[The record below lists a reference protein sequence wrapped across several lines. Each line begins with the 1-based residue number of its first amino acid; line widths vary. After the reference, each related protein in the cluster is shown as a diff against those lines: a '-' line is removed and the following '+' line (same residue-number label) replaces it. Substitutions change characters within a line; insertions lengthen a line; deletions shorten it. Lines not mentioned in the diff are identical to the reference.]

1 MNISAIIIT
10 RNEQENI
17 TDCIKSLAFAD
28 EIIVVDNCSADKTA
42 EIAQNLGAKIYK
54 ISGLDFSYLRNVG
67 KEKAKSKWLL
77 YVDADERVS
86 QELAEDIKNVL
97 KNPQNNSSFSLIR
110 KNYFLGI
117 PSPNL
122 EKIIRLIKKESLI
135 GWQGSLHES
144 PLIAGK
150 IGTLNG
156 YLFHYTHRD
165 ISSMVVKTNEWSEIE
180 AQLLYKSNH
189 PPMREWRFL
198 RILLTAFF
206 RSYVKQQGWRMGR
219 VGFIEGIYQSFSN
232 FITYA
237 KLWEKQNKPQLPVQ
251 DGK

>member
-1 MNISAIIIT
+1 MKISAIIIT
-10 RNEQENI
+10 RNEEGNI
-17 TDCIKSLAFAD
+17 SDCIKNLSFAD
-28 EIIVVDNCSADKTA
+28 EIIVVDNCSVDMTVQ
-42 EIAQNLGAKIYK
+42 IAQNLGAKVHK
-54 ISGLDFSYLRNVG
+54 IPGLDFSYLRNIG
-67 KEKAKSKWLL
+67 KEKAKSDWLL

-86 QELAEDIKNVL
+86 KELSQDIKNSV
-97 KNPQNNSSFSLIR
+97 KSPQDNASFYLTR

-117 PSPNL
+117 PSPNM
-122 EKIIRLIKKESLI
+122 EKIIRLMKKESLI

-189 PPMREWRFL
+189 PVMREWRFL
-198 RILLTAFF
+198 RIILTAFV
-206 RSYVKQQGWRMGR
+206 RSYIKQKGWKMGR
-219 VGFIEGIYQSFSN
+219 VGFIESIYQAFSG

-237 KLWEKQNKPQLPVQ
+237 KLWEKQNKPQLPAQ
-251 DGK
+251 NGK